1 MIRMSRMVRARFTHR
16 LVIAAVIVLIA
27 KAARC
32 QDPVGGAATDSCVGS
47 DPAAVVPLPL
57 STAILTIWPS
67 TSAGVDFASRG
78 TWKHL
83 YKDVVRDEGDVLRF
97 PRKIGKHWVPFVVL
111 TAATAGLIV
120 LDPTDTPTFR
130 RTNKFAEFGE
140 VASGFNTGAAMAAIP
155 TLFYVTRAK
164 AHDSY
169 GKQTVFMAAEA
180 IADVQIVTL
189 VAKMID
195 RRIRPVD
202 VAPGGDYADTWF
214 KADVLGGKSFPSGHT
229 ITAFALADVFVE
241 RYPEHRWIPW
251 VAYGLAATV
260 GFSRL
265 TLQAHFPSDVFAGA
279 ALGILMTR
287 GLVLHRSR

>member
-1 MIRMSRMVRARFTHR
+1 MIRVFRMFRVRLIHR
-16 LVIAAVIVLIA
+16 VVIAAVIVLIA
-27 KAARC
+27 KPALC
-32 QDPVGGAATDSCVGS
+32 QEAVGSSATDRRVGS
-47 DPAAVVPLPL
+47 DPETVAPLPL
-57 STAILTIWPS
+57 SNAILIPSPS
-67 TSAGVDFASRG
+67 TPADVDFASRR

-83 YKDVVRDEGDVLRF
+83 FEDVARDQGDVLRF
-97 PRKIGKHWVPFVVL
+97 PRKIGKHWVPFVAL
-111 TAATAGLIV
+111 AAATTGLIL

-130 RTNKFAEFGE
+130 RTNRFGEFNE

-155 TLFYVTRAK
+155 ALFYVTRAK

-169 GKQTVFMAAEA
+169 GQQTVFMAAEA
-180 IADVQIVTL
+180 IADVHIVTV

-214 KADVLGGKSFPSGHT
+214 KADVFGGKSFPSGHT

-265 TLQAHFPSDVFAGA
+265 TLQAHFPSDVFAGG
-279 ALGILMTR
+279 ALGIVMTH
-287 GLVLHRSR
+287 GLVLHRSQ

>member
-1 MIRMSRMVRARFTHR
+1 MIRVSRMARVRLTHFV
-16 LVIAAVIVLIA
+16 VIAAVIVLIA
-27 KAARC
+27 KAGLC
-32 QDPVGGAATDSCVGS
+32 QDVVGGSATNSRVGS
-47 DPAAVVPLPL
+47 DPAAVTPLPL
-57 STAILTIWPS
+57 SAAIVTLAPS
-67 TSAGVDFASRG
+67 KPADVDFASRR

-83 YKDVVRDEGDVLRF
+83 YKDVVQDQGDVLRF
-97 PRKIGKHWVPFVVL
+97 PPKIGKHWVPFVVL

-130 RTNKFAEFGE
+130 RTNRFAEFND
-140 VASGFNTGAAMAAIP
+140 VASGFNTGAVMAAIP

-180 IADVQIVTL
+180 IADVQIVTF

-202 VAPGGDYADTWF
+202 VAPSGDYADTWF
-214 KADVLGGKSFPSGHT
+214 RADVLGGKSFPSGHT

-241 RYPEHRWIPW
+241 RYPEYRWIPW
-251 VAYGLAATV
+251 VAYGLATTV
-260 GFSRL
+260 SFSRL
-265 TLQAHFPSDVFAGA
+265 TLQAHFPSDVFAGG
-279 ALGILMTR
+279 ALGIVMTH

>member
-1 MIRMSRMVRARFTHR
+1 MIRVSRLVRVRLTHR
-16 LVIAAVIVLIA
+16 VGIAAVIVLIA
-27 KAARC
+27 KAALC
-32 QDPVGGAATDSCVGS
+32 QDAVGSSATDSRVGS
-47 DPAAVVPLPL
+47 DPAAVAPLPL
-57 STAILTIWPS
+57 STAIFTLSPS
-67 TSAGVDFASRG
+67 TPADVDFASRR

-83 YKDVVRDEGDVLRF
+83 YENVVRDQGDVLRF
-97 PRKIGKHWVPFVVL
+97 PRKVGKHWVPFVAL

-120 LDPTDTPTFR
+120 LDPTDTPTLR
-130 RTNKFAEFGE
+130 RTNKFEEFNE

-155 TLFYVTRAK
+155 VLFYLTRAK

-169 GKQTVFMAAEA
+169 GTQTVFFAAEA
-180 IADVQIVTL
+180 IADVQIVTF

-202 VAPGGDYADTWF
+202 VAPDGDYADTWF

-229 ITAFALADVFVE
+229 ITAFALAEVFVE

-265 TLQAHFPSDVFAGA
+265 TLQAHFPSDVFAGG
-279 ALGILMTR
+279 ALGIVMTR
-287 GLVLHRSR
+287 GLILHRSR

>member
-1 MIRMSRMVRARFTHR
+1 V
-16 LVIAAVIVLIA
+16 
-27 KAARC
+27 
-32 QDPVGGAATDSCVGS
+32 Q
-47 DPAAVVPLPL
+47 
-57 STAILTIWPS
+57 
-67 TSAGVDFASRG
+67 
-78 TWKHL
+78 
-83 YKDVVRDEGDVLRF
+83 F
-97 PRKIGKHWVPFVVL
+97 PRKISKHWVPFVVL

-120 LDPTDTPTFR
+120 LDPIDTPPFR
-130 RTNKFAEFGE
+130 RTNRFGE
-140 VASGFNTGAAMAAIP
+140 FNDVTSGFNTGAAMAAIP
-155 TLFYVTRAK
+155 ALFYVTRAK

-169 GKQTVFMAAEA
+169 GQQTVFMAAEA
-180 IADVQIVTL
+180 IADVQIMTF

-214 KADVLGGKSFPSGHT
+214 KADVFGGKSFPSGHT

-265 TLQAHFPSDVFAGA
+265 TLQAHFPSDVFAGG
-279 ALGILMTR
+279 ALGIVMTH
-287 GLVLHRSR
+287 GLVLHRAQ